1 MRSRLLFFVILSS
14 LHVTSHATNFD
25 VCLESVRNGTF
36 GTGKIGAT
44 DSSGNILE
52 DVSQAAGVTYGL
64 CVKACGSGQEP
75 FRLLKFS
82 QQFSSWLLPWLALVS
97 QLPFG
102 PTGRLENLES
112 VVLTVG
118 SPMLAAYSLA
128 LTVLNRRWIAR
139 RFSKHNYPNTQNA
152 IRVLSSLQQAPLRVT
167 NEGAL
172 LASLIVLPQNDMW
185 WRELIEWLAYPHT
198 WSISAVTS
206 IAWVV
211 IAYIFTVIDSFTGDL
226 AEAIN
231 ANGQGVGSLWLWL
244 LPIVIGW
251 LQISPKCDE
260 DRVRSAVER
269 ANKIAY
275 AATDTHPV
283 SVKDLNTEHRA
294 IHLAFGEE
302 DEIHD
307 VLRRDERVTAP
318 IYNYARFL
326 PWVQAVEKVSE
337 TFGVVSERYY
347 HHESVDPM
355 IGWITMC
362 DRIGGHWS
370 KPHDRNRVG
379 SVEQVARYCQFDPRY
394 RHTAF
399 KSRWGPNVF
408 SRIAIASALAF
419 MLQWGTVGAAFIVVY
434 FTPTTGLG
442 CRSASY
448 LLFGALSTIVWL
460 LLISSFL
467 VHYVS
472 TSSPSSAYTRIRPL
486 NLRQYQGGRSYPLRL
501 SIARHLA
508 IFLRRLA
515 KLLATVN
522 AIWIL
527 AACLFQFGN
536 FFDRC
541 YCNSSVFGRGSGAYN
556 IIDWTTLNK
565 APMKNAWVG
574 GVCLAGGTAFLF
586 VGFVNVFIDP
596 PLPGN

>member
-1 MRSRLLFFVILSS
+1 MRSRLLFFAILSS
-14 LHVTSHATNFD
+14 LHVTSRATNFD

-44 DSSGNILE
+44 DSFGRVLE
-52 DVSQAAGVTYGL
+52 DVSQAIGVTYDL

-75 FRLLKFS
+75 FQWTIFS

-102 PTGRLENLES
+102 PKDRLENLES

-128 LTVLNRRWIAR
+128 LTVLNGRWIAR
-139 RFSKHNYPNTQNA
+139 RFSKHNYPNIRNA

-172 LASLIVLPQNDMW
+172 LASLIVLPQNDPW
-185 WRELIEWLAYPHT
+185 WRELIEWLEFPHT

-206 IAWVV
+206 ITWVV
-211 IAYIFTVIDSFTGDL
+211 IAYIFTVIDSFTGNL

-244 LPIVIGW
+244 LPTVLGW

-260 DRVRSAVER
+260 VRVRGAVEK
-269 ANKIAY
+269 ANRIAY

-283 SVKDLNTEHRA
+283 FVRELTEERA

-302 DEIHD
+302 DEVDHA
-307 VLRRDERVTAP
+307 LRRDERVTAP

-337 TFGVVSERYY
+337 TFGVASDRCH
-347 HHESVDPM
+347 HHESVHPM
-355 IGWITMC
+355 IGWIAMD

-379 SVEQVARYCQFDPRY
+379 SVWQVARYCEFDPNY
-394 RHTAF
+394 RHTA
-399 KSRWGPNVF
+399 SRSNWGPNVL

-434 FTPTTGLG
+434 YTPTTGLG

-448 LLFGALSTIVWL
+448 LLFGALSTAVWFL
-460 LLISSFL
+460 LLISSLL

-486 NLRQYQGGRSYPLRL
+486 NLQQYQAGPSYPLHL
-501 SIARHLA
+501 SLIRHFA

-522 AIWIL
+522 ALWIL
-527 AACLFQFGN
+527 TTCLFQFGN
-536 FFDRC
+536 FFDRFA
-541 YCNSSVFGRGSGAYN
+541 S
-556 IIDWTTLNK
+556 T
-565 APMKNAWVG
+565 KNAAVA
-574 GVCLAGGTAFLF
+574 VTPVKEACELEDAGDY
-586 VGFVNVFIDP
+586 DP
-596 PLPGN
+596 DSVECREEFS